1 MFSILRINT
10 ATGES
15 TKEQNNA
22 KEYLLGGRTLS
33 SRLVSR
39 EVPADCEPLGK
50 HNKLFFCNGALC
62 GTTVSSSD
70 RISIGGKS
78 PLTGGIKESNAG
90 GVVGKLMARQGLRCI
105 VLEDAPQGDAPWKIV
120 VIGKEKVELVDGA
133 FLVGKGVYD
142 KSALLTDRFGQKAG
156 CMTIGPT
163 AEKLLYSSGIAC
175 SDPHGVCSRYAGRGG
190 LGAVMASKRI
200 IAMVILDDGEID
212 PAYAD
217 QERFKAGA
225 RKIVNLLKE
234 NPVSSKFTK
243 YGTAAMVDICQALKV
258 LPTRNF
264 THGTMDGAEQINA
277 QTMYDTIKE
286 RDGEGRTQHACM
298 HPCAIQ
304 CSNAYPDKDGKMICS
319 PVEYETIALM
329 GSNLC
334 LKDLDTIAMM
344 NRIANDAGVDTLDC
358 GAAIGVAMEAGL
370 ATFGDREA
378 ALQLMNEIRNCT
390 PLGRILASG
399 CKIAAQ
405 VLGVRHA
412 PHVLGQA
419 IPAYEPRGS
428 KGMAMTYL
436 SSPMGGDHTFGF
448 TLRDEEDPTTK
459 KGKVALSKKFQVIG
473 SRMDAMGMCNF
484 VRYSVRDDMTP
495 LLDLLKARYDVDIDE
510 AEFDDIVKETL
521 KIEHQFNADA
531 GITAS
536 DHRFTETFYQEVQPE
551 TGEIM
556 DITDEE
562 TAEARQW

>member
-120 VIGKEKVELVDGA
+120 VIGKEKVELVDGT